1 MPHSNDHFGPTRLSE
16 SAWLSI
22 VVVLGAAVTAVIAAL
37 LWPAAT
43 IELMRENG
51 PVENATVVL
60 YIAGLVLVW
69 AARHPNF
76 GKISAAAASVLLFA
90 CVAREISLRRQ
101 LLAAAGYE
109 TSGSQL
115 SAWPNVL
122 AAAVAVAVLPAL
134 LWLTWRY
141 ARGAL
146 HGLVRR
152 KPFALTLVVAFLCIA
167 FAELFDHLLK
177 VEAADIGQSA
187 SKGYA
192 VAFALE
198 ETLEMM
204 FPVLLFI
211 AARQTDARWA
221 APWRRVRK

>member
-1 MPHSNDHFGPTRLSE
+1 MPYNNDHLGAPRLSE

-22 VVVLGAAVTAVIAAL
+22 LVVLGGAVVAVIAAL
-37 LWPAAT
+37 LWPQAT
-43 IELMRENG
+43 IEVMRENG

-60 YIAGLVLVW
+60 YVAGLVLVW
-69 AARHPNF
+69 MSRHPDF
-76 GKISAAAASVLLFA
+76 GKVSAAAASVLLFA
-90 CVAREISLRRQ
+90 CVAREVSLRRQ

-115 SAWPNVL
+115 SAWPNLL

-141 ARGAL
+141 ARSAL
-146 HGLVRR
+146 DGLARR

-167 FAELFDHLLK
+167 MAELFDHLLK
-177 VEAADIGQSA
+177 VEAGDVGHAA
-187 SKGYA
+187 SRPHA

-204 FPVLLFI
+204 FPVLLLL
-211 AARQTDARWA
+211 AARQTGVRWA
-221 APWRRVRK
+221 VPWRRGT

>member
-1 MPHSNDHFGPTRLSE
+1 MPHPSDPPGATRLSE
-16 SAWLSI
+16 SAWLS
-22 VVVLGAAVTAVIAAL
+22 VLVVLGGAVVAVIAAL
-37 LWPAAT
+37 FWPQAT
-43 IELMRENG
+43 IEVMRENG

-60 YIAGLVLVW
+60 YVAGFVLVW
-69 AARHPNF
+69 MSHHPDF
-76 GKISAAAASVLLFA
+76 GKASAAAASVLLFA

-115 SAWPNVL
+115 SAWPNLL
-122 AAAVAVAVLPAL
+122 AAAVVVAVLPAL

-141 ARGAL
+141 ARSAL
-146 HGLVRR
+146 DGLVRR

-167 FAELFDHLLK
+167 MAELFDHLLK
-177 VEAADIGQSA
+177 VEAGDLGHTA
-187 SKGYA
+187 SGPHA

-204 FPVLLFI
+204 FPVLLLI
-211 AARQTDARWA
+211 AARQTGARWA
-221 APWRRVRK
+221 APWRSRT